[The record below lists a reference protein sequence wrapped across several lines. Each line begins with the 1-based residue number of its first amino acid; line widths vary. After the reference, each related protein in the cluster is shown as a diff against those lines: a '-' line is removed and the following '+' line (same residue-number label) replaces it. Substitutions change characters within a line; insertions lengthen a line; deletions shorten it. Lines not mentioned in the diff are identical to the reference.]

1 MWYNSLCNIPLIGC
15 EPVTKKLNKFKNYME
30 FINWFAHLLEMATN
44 RYEFTGLPDTMD
56 ERILLQA
63 FVWYGAVTVFE
74 KDNAIIALPSA
85 PTNDFNLY
93 GNPGYSWVWGAN
105 GYNERIKLELPNG
118 KDAITTRGFDKNM
131 GDTGTG
137 IFIRETKTMR
147 PFINYT
153 ISYAHEIADTMRTIS
168 LQRRHFKRP
177 YVITA
182 QEEVVNTVKKFFK
195 DADENEEFIVGT
207 GVFPVDK
214 VGVVPITVT
223 ADEVQAMKD
232 LVEWYLN
239 QYRERCGIQ
248 NNENIDKKA
257 NLIADELHTND
268 EATEASVSQIVDY
281 LNEQLEQVNTKFG
294 LNIRA
299 EVKNNGDKEEQE
311 QSVFG
316 DTDGETEGGLRG
328 NIGE

>member
-30 FINWFAHLLEMATN
+30 FINWFAHLLEIGTN
-44 RYEFTGLPDTMD
+44 RYHITGLPDTMD
-56 ERILLQA
+56 ERVMLQS
-63 FVWYGAVTVFE
+63 FLWYGAVTIFE
-74 KDNAIIALPSA
+74 KDNAVIALPSA

-93 GNPGYSWVWGAN
+93 GNPGYAWVWGAN

-118 KDAITTRGFDKNM
+118 KDAITTKGFDKNM

-137 IFIRETKTMR
+137 IFVRETKTMR
-147 PFINYT
+147 PFVNYT
-153 ISYAHEIADTMRTIS
+153 ISYANEIADTMRTIS
-168 LQRRHFKRP
+168 QQRRHFKRP

-214 VGVVPITVT
+214 VGVVPITVS

-268 EATEASVSQIVDY
+268 EATATCVGEIVDY
-281 LNEQLEQVNTKFG
+281 LNEQFEQVNSKFG
-294 LNIRA
+294 LNIKA
-299 EVKNNGDKEEQE
+299 EVQNYGEKE
-311 QSVFG
+311 QSILT
-316 DTDGETEGGLRG
+316 DTDGETDGSISGDDSIE
-328 NIGE
+328 